1 MEKIISNGR
10 RRISSDLLSG
20 LLFLS
25 IGLFFAVYAY
35 SYSLG
40 SFAQLGPGAFPFG
53 VGVVLAIIGVALT
66 LKSFAESGEPVA
78 AFNLKSAGLITLG
91 LIIGGATLTSLGVVV
106 SVPAAVAISSLASG
120 SLRPRVIFLMALL
133 LTIFT
138 YLVFIVALGIQ
149 LPLYPGAH

>member
-1 MEKIISNGR
+1 M
-10 RRISSDLLSG
+10 
-20 LLFLS
+20 
-25 IGLFFAVYAY
+25 
-35 SYSLG
+35 
-40 SFAQLGPGAFPFG
+40 
-53 VGVVLAIIGVALT
+53 
-66 LKSFAESGEPVA
+66 KSFAESGEPVA